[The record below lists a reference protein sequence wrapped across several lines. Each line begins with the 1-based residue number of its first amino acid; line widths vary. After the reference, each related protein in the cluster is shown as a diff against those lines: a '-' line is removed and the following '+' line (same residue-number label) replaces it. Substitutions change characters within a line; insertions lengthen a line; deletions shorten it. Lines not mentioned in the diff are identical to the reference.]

1 MSGRIE
7 FTTENTFD
15 SVAEASARLEDFAEK
30 NGLPPRKIYQLD
42 LIYEELMTNVVKY
55 SYADQSPHRIQVR
68 LDYDGEK
75 LTFTIIHDGGDFDP
89 WTQDDPDLTLP
100 LEQRQE
106 GGIGILLCRKF
117 SLSTSY
123 QRQDGQSIITVVI

>member
-1 MSGRIE
+1 MSGKIE
-7 FTTENTFD
+7 FTAENTFD
-15 SVAEASARLEDFAEK
+15 SVAEASAQLEKFAEG
-30 NGLPPRKIYQLD
+30 NGLSPRKTYQLE

-55 SYADQSPHRIQVR
+55 SYSDQNPHQIQVS
-68 LDYDGEK
+68 LDYDGERV
-75 LTFTIIHDGGDFDP
+75 TFTIIHDGGDFDP

-117 SLSTSY
+117 SLSTDY
-123 QRQDGQSIITVVI
+123 QRQDGKSIITVVI

>member
-1 MSGRIE
+1 MSGKIE
-7 FTTENTFD
+7 FSTENTFD
-15 SVAEASARLEDFAEK
+15 SVAEATVQLEKFAEE
-30 NGLPPRKIYQLD
+30 NGLSPRKIYQLE

-55 SYADQSPHRIQVR
+55 SYSDQNPHRILVC
-68 LDYDGEK
+68 LEHDGEK
-75 LTFTIIHDGGDFDP
+75 VSFTIIHDGSYFDP

-117 SLSTSY
+117 SLSTGY
-123 QRQDGQSIITVVI
+123 QRQDGKSIITVVI